1 MSKLIHI
8 IPSIAEESSGPTY
21 SVKRLIESLIN
32 INLDVELATLKY
44 DNTILPKYA
53 HSFDIVGNKR
63 LARSPLMYE
72 WLNNQVK
79 MHNKKIIFH
88 NHGMWQFN
96 SLYPGQIVNKYNSP
110 YIVSTRGSFSK
121 IAFRNGSIIKKLF
134 WPLYQKP
141 SFKKVSIFHA
151 TSIDEYLDIRNL
163 GFKQPV
169 AIIPNGIDIPN
180 FFLKSISKLKT
191 VLFLGRIHPIKGID
205 LLLPAWKLIQDK
217 HLDWQLKIIGDDV
230 GYHGSSGYKLK
241 MKNLSKDL
249 KLKRTEFLDPLYGND
264 KWQAYKDADIYI
276 LPSYSENFGVT
287 IAEAMASGLPVIV
300 TKGTPWS
307 DVEQKNAG
315 LWVDNKIDTIANAI
329 EILILKNSEEREYM
343 GQNGRDWM
351 SKDFSWDTIA
361 KNMNYVYDWLEK
373 PNTNALNFIKL
384 D

>member
-1 MSKLIHI
+1 MNKLIHI

-32 INLDVELATLKY
+32 IDLDVELATLNY
-44 DNTILPKYA
+44 NNSVSPGYA

-63 LARSPLMYE
+63 LARSPIMYE
-72 WLNNQVK
+72 WLINKVK
-79 MHNKKIIFH
+79 IHNKKIIFH

-96 SLYPGQIVNKYNSP
+96 SLYPGQIANKYKIP

-121 IAFRNGSIIKKLF
+121 VAFRNGSILKKLF

-141 SFKKVSIFHA
+141 SFQNVSLFHA
-151 TSIDEYLDIRNL
+151 TSIDEYLDIRNM

-180 FFLKSISKLKT
+180 NFLKKDSIFRT
-191 VLFLGRIHPIKGID
+191 VLFLGRIHPIKGLD
-205 LLLPAWKLIQDK
+205 LLLPAWKIIQDK
-217 HLDWQLKIIGDDV
+217 HPDWELKIIGDDV
-230 GYHGSSGYKLK
+230 GYHGSTGYKIKLK
-241 MKNLSKDL
+241 NISNQL
-249 KLKRTEFLDPLYGND
+249 KLQRVDFLDPVYGNE
-264 KWQAYKDADIYI
+264 KWQAYKDADIYV

-307 DVEQKNAG
+307 EVEQKKAG
-315 LWVDNKIDTIANAI
+315 LWIDNKIESIAYAI
-329 EILILKNSEEREYM
+329 ETLILKNPEDRLHM
-343 GQNGRDWM
+343 GQNGKDWM
-351 SKDFSWDTIA
+351 GKDFSWNTIA
-361 KNMNYVYDWLEK
+361 KNMNYVYDWIEN
-373 PNTNALNFIKL
+373 PTNNSLNFVKQ